1 MASGSPRYIWVWA
14 IARPALLLLVMKLK
28 RVRVGKDGAEVEFHE
43 YKPEMLGA
51 LRDTL
56 GL

>member
-1 MASGSPRYIWVWA
+1 MASGSPRYMWVWA

-28 RVRVGKDGAEVEFHE
+28 RVRVGKDGVEVDFHE
-43 YKPEMLGA
+43 YKLEMLGA

>member
-1 MASGSPRYIWVWA
+1 MWVWA

-28 RVRVGKDGAEVEFHE
+28 RVRVGKDGVEVDFHE